1 MRRSLTRGGIV
12 AAASLVLGLA
22 ACGAETET
30 PTRGQEGAVEV
41 VEESG
46 SGESGG
52 AGADAGAGGGETP
65 AVPGAGGVES
75 GGGAEGDYAFGT
87 NRDEIARAV
96 SETYSTAD
104 ATARWEGDTLV
115 VSMDGDVDGALAGW
129 TECRAVT
136 QLVDEGDSVAIVYP
150 NGRLECAEVLAP

>member
-46 SGESGG
+46 S
-52 AGADAGAGGGETP
+52 
-65 AVPGAGGVES
+65 
-75 GGGAEGDYAFGT
+75 GGAEGDYAFGT